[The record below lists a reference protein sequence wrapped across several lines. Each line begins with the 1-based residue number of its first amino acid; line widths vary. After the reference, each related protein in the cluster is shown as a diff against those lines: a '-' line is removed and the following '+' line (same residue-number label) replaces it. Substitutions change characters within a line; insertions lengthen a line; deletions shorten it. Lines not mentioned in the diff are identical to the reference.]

1 MQQKAFWKCCDTCV
15 YNFFFPLTLF
25 IFFNKKEKFKTLQ
38 CDCPLNHPCCVCGPR
53 LRHQN
58 GRSGRKAVRSET
70 AHLLWWISGGW
81 FFFTEL
87 QDGGARGRL
96 TKEKGGGGRPGS
108 CSSQGFAGMGFHQV
122 STLDVWDNWAKA
134 IAEEEK
140 GVNFCKR
147 EVRDASHCVHVCQ
160 TRPSHILS
168 LETARFT
175 GHLSPS
181 ERTVYRWMWKGQMQ
195 RTEIHF
201 PWA

>member
-1 MQQKAFWKCCDTCV
+1 MWLSTKPSMLCLWPKTEAPERQKREESRQVWDSASSLVDFR
-15 YNFFFPLTLF
+15 
-25 IFFNKKEKFKTLQ
+25 
-38 CDCPLNHPCCVCGPR
+38 R
-53 LRHQN
+53 L
-58 GRSGRKAVRSET
+58 
-70 AHLLWWISGGW
+70 

-96 TKEKGGGGRPGS
+96 TKEKGGGGRPGN

-168 LETARFT
+168 LETTRFT

-181 ERTVYRWMWKGQMQ
+181 GRTVYRWMWKGQMQ